1 MDNANKPANPTKIS
15 IDRDNDKIKPYQ
27 FSNDGFVSLGL
38 TKRERFAM
46 AAMQG
51 MLPEFKSDQSE
62 IPHQSLI
69 AEYAVHYADALLTEL
84 NE

>member
-1 MDNANKPANPTKIS
+1 MSKDNP
-15 IDRDNDKIKPYQ
+15 DIKFNNSGLWKYEPV
-27 FSNDGFVSLGL
+27 DEPL

-51 MLPEFKSDQSE
+51 MLPEFKSDKSE

-69 AEYAVHYADALLTEL
+69 AEYAVHYADALLKEL
-84 NE
+84 EQPND